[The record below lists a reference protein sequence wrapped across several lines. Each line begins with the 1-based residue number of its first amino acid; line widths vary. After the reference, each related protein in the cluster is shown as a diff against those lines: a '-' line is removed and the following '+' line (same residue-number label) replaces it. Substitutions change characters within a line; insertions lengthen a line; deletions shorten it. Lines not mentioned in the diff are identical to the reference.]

1 MYTINCLEYVAAKK
15 NFLKDQV
22 SKFKSQPCLAVVQVG
37 DDAAS
42 NVYVRNKSKV
52 CEEVGVCF
60 VHVKLPEDISE
71 EALIGQI
78 GALNWDR
85 DVHGIIIQL
94 PLPKHIDSERV
105 TNRIRKEKDVDGFRH
120 DSMFKPC
127 TPKGIIDWLKYNQ
140 ISLAG
145 EDVCVIGR
153 SEIVGKPM
161 VDLFE
166 REHATIAWC
175 NSKTKDIKRYTK
187 NADIIVSAIGKPNF
201 FDDSY
206 FSEGQIVIDVG
217 INRDE
222 NGKLCGDVREDVA
235 KLVRFKTPVPNGV
248 GRLTVCSLIENV
260 VLAYLAQTI
269 K

>member
-1 MYTINCLEYVAAKK
+1 MVSCLEYVAAKK
-15 NFLKDQV
+15 NFLKDRV
-22 SKFKSQPCLAVVQVG
+22 SKFKSQPCLAVIQVG
-37 DDAAS
+37 DDEAS
-42 NVYVRNKSKV
+42 NVYVKNKSKV

-60 VHVKLPEDISE
+60 VHVKLPNDISE
-71 EALIGQI
+71 QDLIYQI
-78 GALNWDR
+78 AMLNLDN
-85 DVHGIIIQL
+85 DVHGVIVQL
-94 PLPKHIDSERV
+94 PLPDHIDAKLV
-105 TNRIRKEKDVDGFRH
+105 TSKICSKKDVDGFGCE
-120 DSMFKPC
+120 SMFKPC

-145 EDVCVIGR
+145 KDICVIGR

-201 FDDSY
+201 FDDSC